1 MAAMAMGA
9 DEPAALVAPADAE
22 PTTEAAKPA
31 LPSKKTLPSPEMHM
45 EMQQAVEATAAAAA
59 GGENAPVQS
68 V

>member
-22 PTTEAAKPA
+22 PITEAAKPA
-31 LPSKKTLPSPEMHM
+31 LPSKKTLPSP